1 MKLKSTGIK
10 VLVFLLLLTIYSCG
24 EKPETIYINGKIYT
38 MDGSNSVAEAIA
50 IRQGKILEVGSTKE
64 ITEKYSSDDVIDL
77 KGAVVLPGF
86 IDSEGSIIEFSK
98 NLNYINLS
106 YAKSL
111 DEIKALILEKAR
123 NTYEGEWIGGYGWNE
138 LNIPEEELIQ
148 MDKKFLDKIAPN
160 YSVYLVNAN
169 LNTVLV
175 NSRLMRTL
183 GINKDT
189 PAPAGGEI
197 EKYSNGELT
206 GVFYDEA
213 VNLIRDN
220 IPGLL
225 KNEMQTQVEKGVKEI
240 VKYGITEVHDK
251 TLGNEGLEI
260 FKALIDSN
268 KFPLRVYAIISGEDS
283 SMVDTYFNKG
293 IETGYKDKLT
303 VRAVSMDYD
312 GLFEIQDAAMTEDY
326 LADPKRKVPYITEE
340 DIERVYTRAIDKK
353 FQFYIKAVGDR
364 AVSSSLNIMDKVL
377 KKTNAKD
384 QRTVIEYCEF
394 VTPKDLNK
402 ISELSLIPSIRPD
415 VTMYD
420 LQIVS
425 QLINPEY
432 GIKTGLWNSL
442 LRSAGKITTGSDFP
456 FHQINPF
463 LQIYYLTTRQLTD
476 TVLTSIPNPD
486 QKISLLDAV
495 KSYTVW
501 PAYASF
507 EENTKGSIEKGKFAD
522 FIVISKDIFN
532 SDPKALLETKV
543 LRTVVSGRVVYDNI
557 FDPEKL

>member
-10 VLVFLLLLTIYSCG
+10 TLVLLLLLTIYSCG
-24 EKPETIYINGKIYT
+24 DKPETLYINGKIYT

-64 ITEKYSSDDVIDL
+64 ITEKYSSDDVFDL

-111 DEIKALILEKAR
+111 DEIKSLILEKAR

-138 LNIPEEELIQ
+138 LNIPEEELVQ

-251 TLGNEGLEI
+251 TLGKEGLEI

-268 KFPLRVYAIISGEDS
+268 RFPLRVYAIISGEDS

-326 LADPKRKVPYITEE
+326 LADPKRKVPYVTEE

-364 AVSSSLNIMDKVL
+364 AVSSSLNVMDKVL

-402 ISELSLIPSIRPD
+402 ISELSLIPSVRPD

-420 LQIVS
+420 LQIVP
-425 QLINPEY
+425 QLINSEY
-432 GIKTGLWNSL
+432 GVKTGLWNSL

-495 KSYTVW
+495 KSYTIW

-532 SDPKALLETKV
+532 SDPKAMLETKV
-543 LRTVVSGRVVYDNI
+543 LRTVVNGRVAYDNI

>member
-10 VLVFLLLLTIYSCG
+10 TLVLLLLLTIYSCG
-24 EKPETIYINGKIYT
+24 DKPETLYINGKIYT
-38 MDGSNSVAEAIA
+38 MDGSNSVVEAIA

-64 ITEKYSSDDVIDL
+64 ITEKYSSDDVFDL

-111 DEIKALILEKAR
+111 DEIKSLILEKAR

-138 LNIPEEELIQ
+138 LNIPEEELVQ

-251 TLGNEGLEI
+251 TLGKEGLEI

-268 KFPLRVYAIISGEDS
+268 RFPLRVYAIISGEDS

-326 LADPKRKVPYITEE
+326 LADPKRKVPYVTEE

-364 AVSSSLNIMDKVL
+364 AVSSSLNVMDKVL

-402 ISELSLIPSIRPD
+402 ISELSLIPSVRPD

-420 LQIVS
+420 LQIVP
-425 QLINPEY
+425 QLINSEY
-432 GIKTGLWNSL
+432 GVKTGLWNSL

-495 KSYTVW
+495 KSYTIW

-543 LRTVVSGRVVYDNI
+543 LRTVVNGRVAYDNI

>member
-1 MKLKSTGIK
+1 
-10 VLVFLLLLTIYSCG
+10 
-24 EKPETIYINGKIYT
+24 
-38 MDGSNSVAEAIA
+38 
-50 IRQGKILEVGSTKE
+50 
-64 ITEKYSSDDVIDL
+64 
-77 KGAVVLPGF
+77 
-86 IDSEGSIIEFSK
+86 
-98 NLNYINLS
+98 
-106 YAKSL
+106 
-111 DEIKALILEKAR
+111 
-123 NTYEGEWIGGYGWNE
+123 
-138 LNIPEEELIQ
+138 
-148 MDKKFLDKIAPN
+148 
-160 YSVYLVNAN
+160 
-169 LNTVLV
+169 
-175 NSRLMRTL
+175 
-183 GINKDT
+183 
-189 PAPAGGEI
+189 
-197 EKYSNGELT
+197 
-206 GVFYDEA
+206 
-213 VNLIRDN
+213 
-220 IPGLL
+220 
-225 KNEMQTQVEKGVKEI
+225 
-240 VKYGITEVHDK
+240 
-251 TLGNEGLEI
+251 
-260 FKALIDSN
+260 
-268 KFPLRVYAIISGEDS
+268 
-283 SMVDTYFNKG
+283 MVDTYFNKG

-326 LADPKRKVPYITEE
+326 LADPKRKVPYVTEE

-364 AVSSSLNIMDKVL
+364 AVSSSLNVMDKVL

-402 ISELSLIPSIRPD
+402 ISELSLIPSVRPD

-420 LQIVS
+420 LQIVP
-425 QLINPEY
+425 QLINSEY
-432 GIKTGLWNSL
+432 GVKTGLWNSL

-495 KSYTVW
+495 KSYTIW

-532 SDPKALLETKV
+532 SDPKAMLETKV
-543 LRTVVSGRVVYDNI
+543 LRTVVNGRVAYDNI

>member
-10 VLVFLLLLTIYSCG
+10 TLVLLLLLTIYSCG
-24 EKPETIYINGKIYT
+24 DKPETLYINGKIYT

-64 ITEKYSSDDVIDL
+64 ITEKYSSDDVFDL

-111 DEIKALILEKAR
+111 DEIKSLILEKAR

-138 LNIPEEELIQ
+138 LNIPEEELVQ

-251 TLGNEGLEI
+251 TLGKEGLEI

-268 KFPLRVYAIISGEDS
+268 RFPLRVYAIISGEDS

-326 LADPKRKVPYITEE
+326 LADPKRKVPYVTEE

-364 AVSSSLNIMDKVL
+364 AVSSSLNVMDKVL

-402 ISELSLIPSIRPD
+402 ISELSLIPSVRPD

-420 LQIVS
+420 LQIVP
-425 QLINPEY
+425 QLINSEY
-432 GIKTGLWNSL
+432 GVKTGLWNSL

-495 KSYTVW
+495 KSYTIW

-543 LRTVVSGRVVYDNI
+543 LRTVVNGRVAYDNI

>member
-1 MKLKSTGIK
+1 MKLKSTGLK
-10 VLVFLLLLTIYSCG
+10 TLVLLFLLTIYSCG
-24 EKPETIYINGKIYT
+24 DKPETLYINGKIYT
-38 MDGSNSVAEAIA
+38 MDGSNSVVEAIA

-64 ITEKYSSDDVIDL
+64 ITEKYSSDDVFDL

-111 DEIKALILEKAR
+111 DEIKSLILEKAR

-138 LNIPEEELIQ
+138 LNIPEEELVQ

-251 TLGNEGLEI
+251 TLGKEGLEI

-268 KFPLRVYAIISGEDS
+268 RFPLRVYAIISGEDS

-326 LADPKRKVPYITEE
+326 LADPKRKVPYVTEE

-364 AVSSSLNIMDKVL
+364 AVSSSLNVMDKVL

-402 ISELSLIPSIRPD
+402 ISELSLIPSVRPD

-420 LQIVS
+420 LQIVP
-425 QLINPEY
+425 QLINSEY
-432 GIKTGLWNSL
+432 GVKTGLWNSL

-495 KSYTVW
+495 KSYTIW

-532 SDPKALLETKV
+532 SDPKAMLETKV
-543 LRTVVSGRVVYDNI
+543 LRTVVNGRVAYDNI